1 VRNGVGSVGVDG
13 APVFW
18 THQVG
23 VDVISVG
30 TAPYTIAI
38 GIVVGSNIVTG
49 VKGGHHGVPVAFV
62 GVVFR
67 TEVVVDKVG
76 IAVVVSP
83 LEIENFT

>member
-30 TAPYTIAI
+30 TAPYTIAV
-38 GIVVGSNIVTG
+38 GIVVGSDIVTG
-49 VKGGHHGVPVAFV
+49 VKGGHHGVLVAFI
-62 GVVFR
+62 GVILR
-67 TEVVVDKVG
+67 AEVVVDKVG

-83 LEIENFT
+83 LKVKNFT

>member
-1 VRNGVGSVGVDG
+1 MRNGVGSVGVDG
-13 APVFW
+13 AHVFW

-49 VKGGHHGVPVAFV
+49 VKGGHHGVLVAFV

-67 TEVVVDKVG
+67 AKVVVDKVG
-76 IAVVVSP
+76 IAIVV
-83 LEIENFT
+83 TT

>member
-1 VRNGVGSVGVDG
+1 MRNGVGSVGVDG

-30 TAPYTIAI
+30 TAPYTIAV
-38 GIVVGSNIVTG
+38 GIVVGSDIVTG
-49 VKGGHHGVPVAFV
+49 VKGRHHGILVAFV
-62 GVVFR
+62 GVIFR

-83 LEIENFT
+83 LKVKNFT